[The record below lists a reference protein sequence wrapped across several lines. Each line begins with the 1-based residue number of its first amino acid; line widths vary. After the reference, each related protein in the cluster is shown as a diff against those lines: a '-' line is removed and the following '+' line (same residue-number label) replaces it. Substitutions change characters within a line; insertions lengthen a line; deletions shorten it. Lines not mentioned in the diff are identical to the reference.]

1 MKKRIIKTLAVLAFS
16 AMGILGAALTA
27 HAAQV
32 TVTFVTPYGSYVYP
46 VEQGGTAIYSGPTD
60 INVPGYAFCGWDV
73 PLSPVL
79 TDTVANA
86 VYLPIGSAGQ
96 SVDVCNTVR
105 TLPDGVLSYS
115 TAGEHSMSQGT
126 NLSTSPYP
134 PTPMTTPG
142 RLGAEDSIRL
152 NPVGVPGKT
161 CVVRWYNG
169 SSGQLWY
176 TDVVAYG
183 TTLTPPENPCISGLE
198 FVGWDGSWTNITE
211 DRNIIACFYR
221 TYKVLY
227 VHADD
232 GALLG
237 SKDLRVTDDLYL
249 STQGVNMN
257 GRKWPD
263 EWDAHWISDDK
274 VVLIADPD
282 PDHNDYYGDD
292 DNKSHKYDWRK
303 WVQMYS

>member
-1 MKKRIIKTLAVLAFS
+1 MKKRILKTLVTLT
-16 AMGILGAALTA
+16 LTA
-27 HAAQV
+27 VGVLGFAFPSHAATV
-32 TVTFVTPYGSYVYP
+32 NVTFVTPYGNYVYP

-73 PLSPVL
+73 PLSPVMA
-79 TDTVANA
+79 DTVATA

-105 TLPDGVLSYS
+105 TLPNGILSYS
-115 TAGEHSMSQGT
+115 TAGAHSMSEGT
-126 NLSTSPYP
+126 NLVTSPYP
-134 PTPMTTPG
+134 ATPVATVG
-142 RLGAEDSIRL
+142 RIGAEDSIRM

-183 TTLTPPENPCISGLE
+183 STLPAPENPCITGLE

-232 GALLG
+232 GALLAT
-237 SKDLRVTDDLYL
+237 KNLRITDDLLL
-249 STQGVNMN
+249 SAKSINMD
-257 GRKWPD
+257 GRKWPG
-263 EWDAHWISDDK
+263 EWDQHWVSDDK

-292 DNKSHKYDWRK
+292 DNHSHKYDWRK
-303 WVQMYS
+303 WVEAYR